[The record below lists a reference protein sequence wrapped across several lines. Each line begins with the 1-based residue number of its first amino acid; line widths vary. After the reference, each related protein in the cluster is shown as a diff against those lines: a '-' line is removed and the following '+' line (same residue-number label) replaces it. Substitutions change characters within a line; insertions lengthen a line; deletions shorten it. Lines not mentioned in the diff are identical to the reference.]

1 MENSTTIDQNPAAA
15 TREKI
20 SNDLRTLMRDAEDLW
35 RITKDD
41 LGERTKETRE
51 RLRQTLD
58 KARAS
63 ATEIE
68 EKAVA
73 GAKATD
79 KLIREHPYGSI
90 GVAFGVGLLIG
101 VLAGRR

>member
-1 MENSTTIDQNPAAA
+1 MH
-15 TREKI
+15 
-20 SNDLRTLMRDAEDLW
+20 DAEDLW

-41 LGERTKETRE
+41 LGERTKETRA
-51 RLRQTLD
+51 RLRETLD

-63 ATEIE
+63 ASEIE

-79 KLIREHPYGSI
+79 KLIRDHPYGSI
-90 GVAFGVGLLIG
+90 GVALGVGILIG